1 MNINKAKK
9 SGKGLYIVAFFLI
22 LSLVLNGV
30 LYKNLY
36 AKEAVSSNEFNK
48 ELKEKETNIKAL
60 QSEIQGLQDEIKSL
74 DPQERKELSKT
85 ELEQQEAFK
94 TVANTFITDYLTYS
108 TNTINERREKLTPI
122 TSAELLNQVA
132 PESTDN
138 DPSQLS
144 SDPTFSAKVSNVILY
159 ISGFDSSTDQTKMIG
174 DVTYKTQG
182 TEGKTTEHSLV
193 EMELIKDKKGQIK
206 VNKYTYYPIN

>member
-1 MNINKAKK
+1 MNINKANK
-9 SGKGLYIVAFFLI
+9 SGKRLYNVAFFLI

-48 ELKEKETNIKAL
+48 QLQEKETNIKAL
-60 QSEIQGLQDEIKSL
+60 QSEIHGLQDKIKSL
-74 DPQERKELSKT
+74 DPEEREELSKT
-85 ELEQQEAFK
+85 EFEQQEAFK
-94 TVANTFITDYLTYS
+94 TVANEFITDYLTYS
-108 TNTINERREKLTPI
+108 TNTINERREKLTAI
-122 TSAELLNQVA
+122 TTAELLNQVA

-144 SDPTFSAKVSNVILY
+144 SDPTFSSKVSNVILY
-159 ISGFDSSTDQTKMIG
+159 ILGFDSSTDQTNVIG
-174 DVTYKTQG
+174 DVTYKTKG
-182 TEGKTTEHSLV
+182 TEGKTTEHSFV

>member
-9 SGKGLYIVAFFLI
+9 SGKRLYIVVFFLI
-22 LSLVLNGV
+22 LSLSLNGV

-48 ELKEKETNIKAL
+48 ELQEKETNIKAL
-60 QSEIQGLQDEIKSL
+60 QDEIQGLQGEMKSL
-74 DPQERKELSKT
+74 DPQEREELSKT
-85 ELEQQEAFK
+85 QLEQQEAFK
-94 TVANTFITDYLTYS
+94 SVANEFITDYLTYA

-122 TSAELLNQVA
+122 TTAKLLNQVA
-132 PESTDN
+132 PEIINN

-144 SDPTFSAKVSNVILY
+144 SDPTFSAKVSKVILY
-159 ISGFDSSTDQTKMIG
+159 ISGFDSSTDQTKIIG

-193 EMELIKDKKGQIK
+193 EMELIKDKKGKIK
-206 VNKYTYYPIN
+206 VNKYTYYPIK

>member
-1 MNINKAKK
+1 MNINKTKK
-9 SGKGLYIVAFFLI
+9 SGKRLYIIAFFLI
-22 LSLVLNGV
+22 LSLILNGV

-36 AKEAVSSNEFNK
+36 AKEAVSSNEFYK

-85 ELEQQEAFK
+85 ELELQEAFK
-94 TVANTFITDYLTYS
+94 TVANEFITDYLTYS
-108 TNTINERREKLTPI
+108 TNTINERREKLMPI

-132 PESTDN
+132 PESMDN

-144 SDPTFSAKVSNVILY
+144 SDPTFSVKVSNVILY

-193 EMELIKDKKGQIK
+193 EMELMKDKKGQIK
-206 VNKYTYYPIN
+206 VNNYTYYPIN